1 MVKFSSLTIG
11 FMSEDDV
18 RLLIVIDWSKKLII
32 FMKDPFE
39 RAYQEL
45 KFEWLKSIDF

>member
-1 MVKFSSLTIG
+1 MVKFSG
-11 FMSEDDV
+11 FTMGFLSEDDF

-39 RAYQEL
+39 KADQEL